1 MDKKDKETKKP
12 VTADEL
18 LAMDADE
25 VHEWAARKMAERL
38 AYHEQ
43 KNAEE
48 RAERDEARNG

>member
-1 MDKKDKETKKP
+1 MKKREEETKKP
-12 VTADEL
+12 LTAEEL
-18 LAMDADE
+18 LAMDDDE
-25 VHEWAARKMAERL
+25 LHEWAARKMAERL